1 MRNDTATNANSF
13 AHTFCSRSNQHSNQS
28 CKMSILFSSLRKLK
42 TKNLLS
48 LFKQKDGG
56 SKEVSYMSTI
66 KESVI
71 SIVKEMPENAT
82 LEDIMESLYVKQKII
97 KGQSQ
102 LESGQF
108 YTHEEAK
115 EILKEWIKLKSSE
128 N

>member
-1 MRNDTATNANSF
+1 
-13 AHTFCSRSNQHSNQS
+13 
-28 CKMSILFSSLRKLK
+28 
-42 TKNLLS
+42 
-48 LFKQKDGG
+48 
-56 SKEVSYMSTI
+56 MSTI

-71 SIVKEMPENAT
+71 SIVKEMPENVT

-115 EILKEWIKLKSSE
+115 ELLKEWLK
-128 N
+128 

>member
-1 MRNDTATNANSF
+1 
-13 AHTFCSRSNQHSNQS
+13 
-28 CKMSILFSSLRKLK
+28 
-42 TKNLLS
+42 
-48 LFKQKDGG
+48 
-56 SKEVSYMSTI
+56 MSTI

-82 LEDIMESLYVKQKII
+82 LEDIMESLYVKQKIL

-115 EILKEWIKLKSSE
+115 EILKEGV
-128 N
+128 

>member
-1 MRNDTATNANSF
+1 
-13 AHTFCSRSNQHSNQS
+13 
-28 CKMSILFSSLRKLK
+28 
-42 TKNLLS
+42 
-48 LFKQKDGG
+48 
-56 SKEVSYMSTI
+56 MSTI
-66 KESVI
+66 KDSVI

-115 EILKEWIKLKSSE
+115 EILKEWLK
-128 N
+128 